1 MYRLLKEL
9 NLSPTAN
16 QPERLRLNRLRN
28 DLKEAE
34 VDLAAA
40 ERELEKQQAEIRL
53 LEQRIRLRLG
63 KFVDN
68 LARLEEEIIDYR
80 DEIARRLS
88 PMDTDSGY
96 LPVEEQYRRVWE
108 SAGDEVPVNDF
119 PVQDVP
125 ENKATHFDL
134 TDEKQVKRLY
144 RQLAR
149 RYHPDLAEDSDDIN
163 YRTKKMAA
171 LNEAYAARRL
181 DEMAALASE
190 TNLDFGGP
198 EDTDQALGD
207 MSSALEKKLTQIR
220 ERHYAVQVE
229 LQNLNINPVIQLS
242 LESKLAQRSGR
253 DLLGEMILDLRYNIR
268 TREQERDRLRYRLNN
283 IKS

>member
-1 MYRLLKEL
+1 MKEL
-9 NLSPTAN
+9 NLSPTGN

-28 DLKEAE
+28 DLKQAE

-40 ERELEKQQAEIRL
+40 ERELEKKQAEIRL
-53 LEQRIRLRLG
+53 LEGRIRLRLG
-63 KFVDN
+63 KFVDT
-68 LARLEEEIIDYR
+68 LARLEEEINEYR
-80 DEIARRLS
+80 DELARRLS

-108 SAGDEVPVNDF
+108 STGDEVPV
-119 PVQDVP
+119 QDVS
-125 ENKATHFDL
+125 EKKAPHFDL

-144 RQLAR
+144 RLLAR
-149 RYHPDLAEDSDDIN
+149 RYHPDLAEDSTEIN
-163 YRTKKMAA
+163 FRTQKMAE

-181 DEMAALASE
+181 EEMAALASE
-190 TNLDFGGP
+190 SNLDFGGS
-198 EDTDQALGD
+198 EDVDQTLGD
-207 MSSALEKKLTQIR
+207 MASALEKKLAQVL
-220 ERHYAVQVE
+220 ERQYAVQVE

-253 DLLGEMILDLRYNIR
+253 DLLGEMVLDLRYKIR
-268 TREQERDRLRYRLNN
+268 TREQERERLKNRLDN